1 MDDVEQEL
9 AALEDAAPETDDEEL
24 ELEDHAEETAKEA
37 QDEAAK
43 RAPLPP
49 EEIEKRWQQTKQALK
64 QERRQRQEDLDRYEE
79 RLQGVITKFNEAQSN
94 LTPRQEAQLDKQ
106 LDLDGIDPDQDPM
119 AALKALAG
127 VVKGYK
133 QEAEKMTAQQ
143 QEDKA
148 RSDAESN
155 LMKRIDSD
163 AAEFAEDTPD
173 YYDGQAHYVNAR
185 FAMMTA
191 AGFSKDRATQ
201 AIKFELLQIG
211 AEALQNRRNP
221 AAAIYKAAQAIGY
234 GYKAPEIKGK
244 EKIDQ
249 LNAAS
254 KAGSKMAGGGSSGT
268 SGGLTMKQIVGLKGA
283 AFDKAMDAY
292 LRG

>member
-9 AALEDAAPETDDEEL
+9 AALEDAAPETDDEVL
-24 ELEDHAEETAKEA
+24 ESVEDDSSEQVERKAE
-37 QDEAAK
+37 

-49 EEIEKRWQQTKQALK
+49 EEVEKRWQQTKQALK

-79 RLQGVITKFNEAQSN
+79 RLQGVISKFNEAQAN

-143 QEDKA
+143 QQEQQRSQAEQNLIGAIDK
-148 RSDAESN
+148 DA
-155 LMKRIDSD
+155 KD
-163 AAEFAEDTPD
+163 FAEDTPD
-173 YYDGQAHYVNAR
+173 YYNAQSHYVNAR
-185 FAMMTA
+185 FAMLES
-191 AGFSKDRATQ
+191 AGYDKNEATQ
-201 AIKFELLQIG
+201 AIKFELMQIG
-211 AEALQNRRNP
+211 AKALSGRRSP
-221 AAAIYKAAQAIGY
+221 AEAIYKAAQAIGY
-234 GYKAPEIKGK
+234 GYKAPETKGK

-254 KAGSKMAGGGSSGT
+254 KASSKMAGGGSSGT

>member
-24 ELEDHAEETAKEA
+24 EIGSEDSEEPVEQQAKKH
-37 QDEAAK
+37 DT
-43 RAPLPP
+43 PLPP
-49 EEIEKRWQQTKQALK
+49 EELKARNADLQRALK
-64 QERRQRQEDLDRYEE
+64 AERRRVQEIEDRYEE
-79 RLQGVITKFNEAQSN
+79 RFQAALAR
-94 LTPRQEAQLDKQ
+94 LTPKQEAQLETK

-133 QEAEKMTAQQ
+133 QEAERMTAQQ
-143 QEDKA
+143 QQEQQRSQAEQNLIGAIDK
-148 RSDAESN
+148 DA
-155 LMKRIDSD
+155 KD
-163 AAEFAEDTPD
+163 FAEDTPD
-173 YYDGQAHYVNAR
+173 YYNAQSHYVNAR
-185 FAMMTA
+185 FAMLES
-191 AGFSKDRATQ
+191 AGYDKNEATQ
-201 AIKFELLQIG
+201 AIKFELMQIG
-211 AEALQNRRNP
+211 AKALSGRRSP
-221 AAAIYKAAQAIGY
+221 AEAIYKAAQAIGY
-234 GYKAPEIKGK
+234 GYKAPETKGK